1 MADPAQPIALGISTS
16 PDAEFTRVLGLFD
29 AVMVVVGAMIGSGIF
44 IVSADMARQT
54 GSPGGLLT
62 GWVVTAILTVA
73 VALSDGELASTM
85 PRAGGM
91 YT

>member
-1 MADPAQPIALGISTS
+1 MADSAQPVAPGISTS
-16 PDAEFTRVLGLFD
+16 PDLEFTRGLGLSD
-29 AVMVVVGAMIGSGIF
+29 AVVVVGAMIGSGIF

-73 VALSDGELASTM
+73 AARRSCSETLDLRGAST
-85 PRAGGM
+85 GQ
-91 YT
+91 